1 MGTKMKSAAAVF
13 LLAILMSYSSGVTNV
28 GASLIVPGNN
38 PQTDENVQ
46 FNEPGLID
54 NGPVVQG
61 ITNNTGLIVTFTGD
75 GETLTTPAAGQAR
88 IQAADGSFDFLR
100 VEIIGG
106 IFKSLILNLDAL
118 ANGNVEFTTDEVGSG
133 PAVSPLFALSGSGNN
148 YFTITSVVGLEYISL
163 RTDVGVTSIG
173 LDNISQFRIGGAA
186 AVPEPG
192 SLIMWSLIT
201 MSASA
206 IAVKMGRKVS

>member
-1 MGTKMKSAAAVF
+1 MGTKFESAAAVF
-13 LLAILMSYSSGVTNV
+13 SLAILLSFTGSVNNV
-28 GASLIVPGNN
+28 GASIITPGNH
-38 PQTDENVQ
+38 PQVDENVL
-46 FNEPGLID
+46 FNEPGLIGT
-54 NGPVVQG
+54 GPVVQG
-61 ITNNTGLIVTFTGD
+61 ITNNTDLVVTFTGD
-75 GETLTTPAAGQAR
+75 GEILTTPAAGQAR

-133 PAVSPLFALSGSGNN
+133 PVVSPLFSLSGSGNN
-148 YFTITSVVGLEYISL
+148 FFTITSVVGLEYISL

-173 LDNISQFRIGGAA
+173 LEDISQFRIGGAA

-206 IAVKMGRKVS
+206 IAVKMGRKAA